1 MIKFGMCN
9 GDQEKKR
16 KGGAR
21 DESEVNIDFSR
32 IELLE
37 SIIVKDKEFG
47 VHFNHSFSYRFK
59 CHKSQ
64 PILWRGIK
72 KVIRKYIDG
81 WQQKLPFI

>member
-1 MIKFGMCN
+1 MGIK
-9 GDQEKKR
+9 KKR

-72 KVIRKYIDG
+72 KG
-81 WQQKLPFI
+81 NQKIYRRMAAEAAFYLIGYG

>member
-1 MIKFGMCN
+1 MGIK
-9 GDQEKKR
+9 KKR

-21 DESEVNIDFSR
+21 DESEVNIGFSR

-37 SIIVKDKEFG
+37 SIIAKDKELG
-47 VHFNHSFSYRFK
+47 GHFNHSFSYRFK

>member
-1 MIKFGMCN
+1 MGIK
-9 GDQEKKR
+9 KKR

-47 VHFNHSFSYRFK
+47 VHFNHSFSYRL
-59 CHKSQ
+59 S
-64 PILWRGIK
+64 
-72 KVIRKYIDG
+72 VINLSRYYG
-81 WQQKLPFI
+81 VG